1 MDVVVLVLL
10 LAVSTLAGILGS
22 ILGLGGGFIITPTLI
37 MLNLEPYRVSATSL
51 FTVVSTSL
59 SSSISYAK
67 QGRIDYRLVSRLALS
82 ALPGAIIGAYI
93 ASIIDTE
100 GFKLYFA
107 MILASVS
114 IYMLLR
120 PYRKN
125 DVGSDNKA
133 DDKNGNNYNYNNDD
147 DNDNEGNNNDRD
159 NNNKSSSSYVNSN
172 KVGKS
177 IPVYYTIASLSGLVS
192 SLFGI
197 GGGAILV
204 PMMLILMGMSMHRAV
219 PNAQFIIL
227 VSSIVGLLS
236 HAILGHPDYM
246 IASILVVGTFIGAQ
260 IGARLLGRVKDIVL
274 RRAVSIALLGIA
286 VKFFYD
292 LISSG

>member
-1 MDVVVLVLL
+1 VLVLL
-10 LAVSTLAGILGS
+10 LVISASAGVLGS

-82 ALPGAIIGAYI
+82 ALPGAIVGAYI
-93 ASIIDTE
+93 ASMIDTQ

-114 IYMLLR
+114 IYMLIR
-120 PYRKN
+120 PYRRN
-125 DVGSDNKA
+125 DDVNNNSN
-133 DDKNGNNYNYNNDD
+133 NNNNNNNNNYNN
-147 DNDNEGNNNDRD
+147 
-159 NNNKSSSSYVNSN
+159 SSSSDVNSSSSSSR
-172 KVGKS
+172 VDKS
-177 IPVYYTIASLSGLVS
+177 TVYYTIASLSGLVS

-204 PMMLILMGMSMHRAV
+204 PMMLILMGISMHRTV

-227 VSSIVGLLS
+227 VSSTVGLLS
-236 HAILGHPDYM
+236 HVILGHPDYM
-246 IASILVVGTFIGAQ
+246 IASILAIGTFIGAQ
-260 IGARLLGRVKDIVL
+260 IGARVLGRVKDIIL

>member
-1 MDVVVLVLL
+1 VLVLL
-10 LAVSTLAGILGS
+10 LVISALAGVLGS

-67 QGRIDYRLVSRLALS
+67 QGRIDYRLVLRLALS
-82 ALPGAIIGAYI
+82 ALPGAIVGAYI
-93 ASIIDTE
+93 ASMIDTQ

-114 IYMLLR
+114 IYMLIR
-120 PYRKN
+120 PYRRN
-125 DVGSDNKA
+125 D
-133 DDKNGNNYNYNNDD
+133 
-147 DNDNEGNNNDRD
+147 GNNNSS
-159 NNNKSSSSYVNSN
+159 NNSSSSSSNSGSSSNSSSDVNSSR
-172 KVGKS
+172 VDKS
-177 IPVYYTIASLSGLVS
+177 TPVYYAIASLSGVVS

-204 PMMLILMGMSMHRAV
+204 PMMLILMGISMHRAV

-227 VSSIVGLLS
+227 VSSTVGLLS
-236 HAILGHPDYM
+236 HVILGHPDYM
-246 IASILVVGTFIGAQ
+246 ISSILVIGTFIGAQ
-260 IGARLLGRVKDIVL
+260 IGARVLGRVKDIIL
-274 RRAVSIALLGIA
+274 RRAVAIALLGIA

>member
-10 LAVSTLAGILGS
+10 LMISALAGVLGS

-82 ALPGAIIGAYI
+82 ALPGAIVGAYI
-93 ASIIDTE
+93 ASMIDTQ

-120 PYRKN
+120 PYRRN
-125 DVGSDNKA
+125 DDGN
-133 DDKNGNNYNYNNDD
+133 NNNNYNNSS
-147 DNDNEGNNNDRD
+147 NNN
-159 NNNKSSSSYVNSN
+159 SSSSSSDVNSSR
-172 KVGKS
+172 VDKS

-204 PMMLILMGMSMHRAV
+204 PMMLILMGISMHRAV

-227 VSSIVGLLS
+227 VSSTVGLLS
-236 HAILGHPDYM
+236 HVILGHPDYM
-246 IASILVVGTFIGAQ
+246 IASILVIGTFIGAQ
-260 IGARLLGRVKDIVL
+260 IGTRVLGRVKDIIL

-292 LISSG
+292 LVSSG